1 MSRARPFGH
10 NGSVLLSIVAQALL
24 LYLSY
29 VQVSFF
35 PLPTM
40 SMRIASGRL
49 RLMRAGFCT
58 GIHPR
63 LRVAKEGIPLLG
75 EVDVLDVDRI
85 ASA

>member
-1 MSRARPFGH
+1 
-10 NGSVLLSIVAQALL
+10 
-24 LYLSY
+24 
-29 VQVSFF
+29 
-35 PLPTM
+35 M

-49 RLMRAGFCT
+49 RLMRAGFRT